1 MPVGGAADRAVDLAG
16 IASAERGLGT
26 VWTQEGSEDLNVN
39 LVRFE
44 AGEGVGIHR
53 NDEVDVVFV
62 GVSGS
67 GTVVVNGEKVPLE
80 PGRMVYVPKGNLRA
94 TRSANSDFAYLTVHR
109 RRGPVRLAPRGGTRG
124 RDRRTQNHRKEAERM
139 KRHSSLRKL
148 SDDHHGGLVQARHL
162 RRAAAGEGEPP
173 AEVAR
178 AFLRFWEKDTSPHFR
193 EEEEVLLAVYAR
205 YGGDLD
211 AEPIQEMVADHARI
225 RGLVMTLIE
234 EDRSGQVSTDTLRK
248 IGERLEAHIRLEERR
263 VFPLMESF
271 LSERGLDEIGARLS
285 TE

>member
-1 MPVGGAADRAVDLAG
+1 MPAGMAARMVDLAG

-44 AGEGVGIHR
+44 AEEGVGVHR

-67 GTVVVNGEKVPLE
+67 GTVVVNGEKFPLE

-94 TRSANSDFAYLTVHR
+94 TRSANGEFAYLTVHR
-109 RRGPVRLAPRGGTRG
+109 RRGPVRLAPYGGTRG
-124 RDRRTQNHRKEAERM
+124 RDRRTQGHWKEVERM
-139 KRHSSLRKL
+139 KRHTSLRKL
-148 SDDHHGGLVQARHL
+148 SDDHHGGLVQARRL

-173 AEVAR
+173 QEVAR
-178 AFLRFWEKDTSPHFR
+178 AFLQFWEKDTSPHFR
-193 EEEEVLLAVYAR
+193 EEEEVLLAIYAR

-225 RGLVMTLIE
+225 RGLVVGLAE
-234 EDRSGQVSTDTLRK
+234 EAESNTVARETLRK

-263 VFPLMESF
+263 VFPLVESF
-271 LSERGLDEIGARLS
+271 LSERGLNEIGALLD